1 MKSFRG
7 LAHKLEVC
15 KYLVLSFRDLA
26 NILGGLQVNWMH
38 SNFGC
43 WSACCALPL
52 VEALET
58 CKRLGGLQDLWLH
71 VSWFVDTRIF
81 FKIRKS
87 MEFLR
92 LGELVPC

>member
-1 MKSFRG
+1 MFHGFLWVGQVVIHEIFSG
-7 LAHKLEVC
+7 AC
-15 KYLVLSFRDLA
+15 KQV
-26 NILGGLQVNWMH
+26 GGLQVNWMH